1 MVDMNGPTSADLDF
15 GSGAYDQRR
24 EERQQELR
32 AKIEA
37 LRERGKK
44 REKKK
49 SKNVKKRPPSL
60 FDRID
65 LFNEAVENC
74 AGSTAMNVAT
84 QKAERARLREEKE
97 KQRREENARN
107 IEAAIA
113 AFEAGDWNAGFKLA
127 QKRDMDDARIKYWL
141 GRFYE
146 EGFMLERSPEASAE
160 FYRNAAEEGHED
172 AKRRLDRMHI
182 EGYSASFPEEAE
194 WVSWKRCR
202 EAAERGDAEAQAIWG
217 TILFFDGKYEEARA
231 WHIKAEK
238 QNNPKALYCIG
249 RALESGRLIDNG
261 KDVAVQYYRD
271 AAKLGDFAAM
281 LRLKYQ
287 FKENCEL
294 ILPPDEELRMDF
306 IKGKDGIYRKRVKTG
321 PWLPVDPN
329 WSCVEY
335 RCAIF
340 DLHQRTHKA
349 MSKGLRAAS
358 LFDKIFG
365 EEGPEHEGYGTGAL
379 QKWADRMVKEG
390 KDPHYVNLLEWFKGA
405 VDAFDYHMDS
415 IGGRTFDEQMEEQ
428 KQDPDHPMRYMSEE
442 MRAYIPQADSMSRAR
457 LHGAMK
463 QMYYTIR
470 YAPYGITAMGD
481 VE

>member
-1 MVDMNGPTSADLDF
+1 MVDKNSPTSAELDF
-15 GSGAYDQRR
+15 GSSAYEKRR
-24 EERQQELR
+24 EEVQQELR
-32 AKIEA
+32 AKVEA
-37 LRERGKK
+37 LRGRVKK
-44 REKKK
+44 SRKKK
-49 SKNVKKRPPSL
+49 TTRTPPSL
-60 FDRID
+60 FNNINW
-65 LFNEAVENC
+65 LKEAVENC

-84 QKAERARLREEKE
+84 QKAERARLREEIE
-97 KQRREENARN
+97 KQKREENARN
-107 IEAAIA
+107 LEAAIA

-127 QKRDMDDARIKYWL
+127 QKRDMDDDRIKYWL

-160 FYRNAAEEGHED
+160 FYRDAAEEGHED

-182 EGYSASFPEEAE
+182 EGYSASFPEEVE

-202 EAAERGDAEAQAIWG
+202 EAAERGDAEAQTAWG
-217 TILFFDGKYEEARA
+217 TILFFDEKYEEARE
-231 WHIKAEK
+231 WHVKAEK

-249 RALESGRLIDNG
+249 RAFESGRLIDKG
-261 KDVAVQYYRD
+261 RDVALQYYRD

-321 PWLPVDPN
+321 PWLPVNPN

-379 QKWADRMVKEG
+379 QKWADKMVKEG
-390 KDPHYVNLLEWFKGA
+390 KDPHYVDLREWFKGA
-405 VDAFDYHMDS
+405 SEALDYHM
-415 IGGRTFDEQMEEQ
+415 GRMGKCKTFDELMEEQ
-428 KQDPDHPMRYMSEE
+428 KQDPDHPMRYMSES
-442 MRAYIPQADSMSRAR
+442 MRAYIPKSDRLSRAR
-457 LHGAMK
+457 LYEAVK

-470 YAPYGITAMGD
+470 YAPYGIPAMGD
-481 VE
+481 ME

>member
-1 MVDMNGPTSADLDF
+1 MVDKNSPTSAELYF
-15 GSGAYDQRR
+15 GSSAYEKRR
-24 EERQQELR
+24 EEVQQELR
-32 AKIEA
+32 AKVKA
-37 LRERGKK
+37 LRGRAKK
-44 REKKK
+44 SRKKK
-49 SKNVKKRPPSL
+49 TTRTPPSL
-60 FDRID
+60 FDNIN
-65 LFNEAVENC
+65 LLNEALENS
-74 AGSTAMNVAT
+74 AGSTVMNVET

-160 FYRNAAEEGHED
+160 FYRDAAEEGHED

-182 EGYSASFPEEAE
+182 DGYRASFLEEAE

-202 EAAERGDAEAQAIWG
+202 EAAERGDAVAQAIYG
-217 TILFFDGKYEEARA
+217 IIMVFEGKDAEASK
-231 WHIKAEK
+231 WHSMAENQK
-238 QNNPKALYCIG
+238 SAKALYYIG
-249 RALESGRLIDNG
+249 RALESGHLFDDS
-261 KDVAVQYYRD
+261 KEVALQYYRD

-281 LRLKYQ
+281 LRLKYM
-287 FKENCEL
+287 FNENCEL
-294 ILPPDEELRMDF
+294 ILPSDEELRRDF

-321 PWLPVDPN
+321 PWLPVNPN
-329 WSCVEY
+329 WAFNEY
-335 RCAIF
+335 RLAIY
-340 DLHQRTHKA
+340 DLHHRTHKA
-349 MSKGLRAAS
+349 MSKGLRSAS

-379 QKWADRMVKEG
+379 QKWADKMVKEG

-405 VDAFDYHMDS
+405 VDAFDYHMGRMGDS
-415 IGGRTFDEQMEEQ
+415 KTFDELMEEQ
-428 KQDPDHPMRYMSEE
+428 KQYPDHPMRYMSEE

-457 LHGAMK
+457 LYGVMK

-470 YAPYGITAMGD
+470 YAPYGIPAMGD
-481 VE
+481 ME